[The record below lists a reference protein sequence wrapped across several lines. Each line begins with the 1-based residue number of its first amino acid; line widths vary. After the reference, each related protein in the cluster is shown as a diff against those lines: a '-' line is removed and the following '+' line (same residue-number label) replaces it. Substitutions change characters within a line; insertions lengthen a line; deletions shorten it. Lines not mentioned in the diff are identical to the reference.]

1 MRKRR
6 GASRC
11 FVMTVLAF
19 AATFASAQVRPV
31 YDQGAAGLLGRLQ
44 RLQTTASVLHT
55 GAHPDDEDSALVAYH
70 ARGENARTAY
80 LSLTR
85 GSGGQNIIGAELAD
99 QLGII
104 RTEELL
110 QARRLDGA
118 GQFFTRAN
126 DYGFSKYL
134 SEAARLWD
142 EDVLLGDMV
151 RVLRE
156 FRPQVVVS
164 RWSGTP
170 ADGHGHHQFAGYLT
184 PRAIAAAA
192 DPRQFPDQLA
202 AGLTPWQVSKFY
214 VEERFR
220 AGDTA
225 DGRLLVNTGTLDPV
239 TGRSFFQ
246 IGMQGR
252 SQQKTQQMG
261 SMELDGPQ
269 YSALRLVRSTLDVE
283 GPEKSVF
290 DGLDTSLRAIA
301 DFEDEPRPAL
311 TRLLADIESKAAEAL
326 REYDPLAPQ
335 KIAPTLA
342 AGLSLARQARGM
354 VSSLPAGRLV
364 DEKIRE
370 LADALLLASGLRV
383 DALADRET
391 VVPGE
396 SFRVAVRVYGRANE
410 VLEPAA
416 IDLQLPAGFERR
428 AAAADELDNERDWR
442 RREQPSV
449 AAYFDVAVPADAA
462 LTEPYWLRHE
472 RTGFMYDWSGAWQ
485 WATCPFGR
493 PVAVAVI
500 RLDVAGQDV
509 EVEREV
515 RYRYADRVR
524 GELHRRVDIVPRLSV
539 APRSTLEILP
549 VARPDKHLEVLVS
562 LGNQG
567 REAVEGSLRLE
578 LPPGWTGLADDG
590 RFAVDPAPSN
600 TAIAMRVQIPD
611 DARAGRYRIPVVASV
626 GAEDFRQ
633 TLQTVAY
640 PHISTHRSYVDAEIA
655 VELVDVA
662 VAPVRVGY
670 VMGSGDKVPEALARL
685 GIEVTLLDDDYLAT
699 GELVRFD
706 TIVVG
711 IRASQTR
718 PAFVANN
725 ARLLAFARN
734 GGSLIVQYQ
743 QPDYVEQGLLPYP
756 ASMGEQ
762 TIRVVDETAAV
773 HILVPEHPVFNYPNR
788 IGPEDFAGWVQERNN
803 YNFASFDDAHYVALT
818 ESHDDGEPESDGAMV
833 YARLGKGHYIYTGYS
848 WFRQLPDGVPGAY
861 RLFANLLSISKAPQ

>member
-1 MRKRR
+1 
-6 GASRC
+6 
-11 FVMTVLAF
+11 
-19 AATFASAQVRPV
+19 
-31 YDQGAAGLLGRLQ
+31 LLGRLQ

-70 ARGENARTAY
+70 ARGLNARTAY

-85 GSGGQNIIGAELAD
+85 GSGGQNIIGAELSD
-99 QLGII
+99 LLGII

-118 GQFFTRAN
+118 AQFFTRAN
-126 DYGFSKYL
+126 DYGFSKRR

-151 RVLRE
+151 RVLRQ

-184 PRAIAAAA
+184 PRAIEAAA
-192 DPRQFPDQLA
+192 DPRRFPDQLA

-220 AGDTA
+220 DGDTA
-225 DGRLLVNTGTLDPV
+225 DGRLLVDSGTLEPV
-239 TGRSFFQ
+239 TGRSYFQ

-269 YSALRLVRSTLDVE
+269 YSALRLVRSTVDVE
-283 GPEKSVF
+283 AGETSVF
-290 DGLDTSLRAIA
+290 DGLDTSLRAVA
-301 DFEDEPRPAL
+301 DFEDEPPPAL
-311 TRLLADIESKAAEAL
+311 TRLLGDIEAKAAGAL

-335 KIAPTLA
+335 KIVPTLA
-342 AGLSLARQARGM
+342 AGLSLARQARGV
-354 VSSLPAGRLV
+354 VSSPQAGRLL

-370 LADALLLASGLRV
+370 FADALLLASGIRV
-383 DALADRET
+383 DAVADRET
-391 VVPGE
+391 VVPGNN
-396 SFRVAVRVYGRANE
+396 FRVAVRIFGRRSGD
-410 VLEPAA
+410 LEPAA
-416 IDLQLPAGFERR
+416 IDLQLPAGFDRR
-428 AAAADELDNERDWR
+428 AAAVDELDNERGWR

-449 AAYFDVAVPADAA
+449 AAYFDVAVPADAG
-462 LTEPYWLRHE
+462 LTEPYWLRQE
-472 RTGFMYDWSGAWQ
+472 RTGFMYDWSGASQ
-485 WATCPFGR
+485 WATRPFAR
-493 PVAVAVI
+493 PVAVAAV

-509 EVEREV
+509 AVEREV
-515 RYRYADRVR
+515 RYRYVDRVR
-524 GELHRRVDIVPRLSV
+524 GEVRRRVDIVPRLSV

-549 VARPDKHLEVLVS
+549 VARPDKHLEILVS
-562 LGNQG
+562 IGNQG
-567 REAVEGSLRLE
+567 REAVRGSLRLE
-578 LPPGWTGLADDG
+578 LPPGWTKLAGDG
-590 RFAVDPAPSN
+590 QFSVDPAPAN
-600 TAIAMRVQIPD
+600 TAIAMRVRIPD
-611 DARAGRYRIPVVASV
+611 DAPAGRYRIPVVASV
-626 GAEDFRQ
+626 GAVDFRK

-640 PHISTHRSYVDAEIA
+640 PHISTHRSYVDADIA

-699 GELVRFD
+699 GDLARFD

-725 ARLLAFARN
+725 GRLLAFARN

-743 QPDYVEQGLLPYP
+743 QPDYVEQGLLPYA

-773 HILVPEHPVFNYPNR
+773 RILMPDHPVFNYPNS
-788 IGPEDFAGWVQERNN
+788 ITAADFEGWVQERNN
-803 YNFASFDDAHYVALT
+803 YNFASYDEAHYVALT
-818 ESHDDGEPESDGAMV
+818 ESHDDGEPDSDGGMV
-833 YARLGKGHYIYTGYS
+833 YARLGKGHYIYTG
-848 WFRQLPDGVPGAY
+848 
-861 RLFANLLSISKAPQ
+861 